1 MAWCWENN
9 VQSVKEDGWVEYV
22 SCRNWLHE
30 FCFTYKD
37 KCIDCG
43 KKSLPEKN
51 KMQKR
56 IDSISFIAA

>member
-1 MAWCWENN
+1 MVWYYGNN
-9 VQSVKEDGWVEYV
+9 VKTAKEDGRVECV

-43 KKSLPEKN
+43 IKSLLEEN

-56 IDSISFIAA
+56 I